1 VYPFR
6 IFYPDEYEIV
16 PRVIVDV
23 MAALGARGAC
33 GLGTPRRVAPTTIAS
48 AVKST
53 ISGQKAIRSR
63 NSFKDWLQGPAAAVA
78 PDGGRTGD
86 VRDRMVVTK
95 HSNQRADL
103 EPRTRRRRRSN
114 GSLAARKGRSLRG
127 AVSLGEL
134 V

>member
-1 VYPFR
+1 VWAGN
-6 IFYPDEYEIV
+6 
-16 PRVIVDV
+16 
-23 MAALGARGAC
+23 AAAC
-33 GLGTPRRVAPTTIAS
+33 GSYDYRERREVHYLWPEGHP
-48 AVKST
+48 VEELL
-53 ISGQKAIRSR
+53 Q
-63 NSFKDWLQGPAAAVA
+63 DWLQGPAAAVA

-103 EPRTRRRRRSN
+103 EPRTRRAVDEAMAV
-114 GSLAARKGRSLRG
+114 LAARKGRSLRG